1 MSILQKLTEGVQ
13 SRDMQAEGAALLNK
27 WEATGL
33 LEGLNEGNQKQ
44 GMAVLLEN
52 QAKELL
58 REASSMAAG
67 DVEGFAAVAFPIVRR
82 VFGGLIA
89 NDLVSVQP
97 MSLPS
102 GLIFF
107 LDFTHNAGRAG
118 FGPDTSLYGGGVV
131 GRNIIDG
138 VTDITE
144 TGFYGLRSGYG
155 NATGSVASAG
165 AIASVDS
172 VANPETSSDLDYD
185 PDLKGKFVVRMR
197 PDAAD
202 FSATDLAQIDPGAAR
217 AITLEFGAAGN
228 PETQAGGYD
237 QTATIPGADASVV
250 VVDDGTASRGIL
262 GTGIRGDL
270 LIAIKANT
278 AQTVAGQAFASNDI
292 LVARLRQQKRLT
304 QVTTA
309 TNSEGLKAVTNVSRL
324 VFTLESAGF
333 HDDSAAGTSDLA
345 VANLANLTTVAE
357 SGATTALTPSQA
369 LATALAAGLA
379 SLSLSLEAPT
389 RDDIN
394 ASSNGLGALVAGAM
408 PLEEA
413 TNVAQASGAAA
424 SGAAGGKNAIAE
436 IDIKVDSVAV
446 TAQTKKLKAKW
457 TPELGQDLN
466 AYHNLD
472 AEVELTGILSEQIAL
487 EIDRELLGELVDGA
501 TAGTR
506 YWSRAPGLFVDST
519 GTEIGASSAAPD
531 FTGTVSEWYETLIET
546 INDVS
551 AQIHRKTL
559 RGGANFVVCSPEVA
573 NILEFTSGFRAS
585 VTADQDRGT
594 IGAVRAGSLS
604 KKFDVYVDPYF
615 LRNVLLVGRKGS
627 SFLESGFVYAPYV
640 PLQVTPTIF
649 GTEDFVPRKGVMT
662 RYAKKMV
669 RPDMYGLVIVRG
681 LLGEAGAT
689 S

>member
-13 SRDMQAEGAALLNK
+13 SRDLRAEGDALLQK
-27 WEATGL
+27 WESTGL
-33 LEGLNEGNQKQ
+33 LEGLAAGSAKQ

-58 REASSMAAG
+58 REASAMAAG

-107 LDFTHNAGRAG
+107 LDFTHSGADRLGALG
-118 FGPDTSLYGGGVV
+118 DASVYGGNVV
-131 GRNIIDG
+131 GSQITGGVNLGSGSLGMGDPAGHYDLGHGASSPTGSIAGLTDAGAVSIDG
-138 VTDITE
+138 VDMTAATTVIPSAVANAADKAALAKELRFDPDLLASTTTRVAIVDI
-144 TGFYGLRSGYG
+144 
-155 NATGSVASAG
+155 
-165 AIASVDS
+165 AIASLPNIDEGKLSAIGFVTTRDDS
-172 VANPETSSDLDYD
+172 C
-185 PDLKGKFVVRMR
+185 K
-197 PDAAD
+197 
-202 FSATDLAQIDPGAAR
+202 
-217 AITLEFGAAGN
+217 
-228 PETQAGGYD
+228 
-237 QTATIPGADASVV
+237 
-250 VVDDGTASRGIL
+250 
-262 GTGIRGDL
+262 
-270 LIAIKANT
+270 
-278 AQTVAGQAFASNDI
+278 
-292 LVARLRQQKRLT
+292 VARRLT
-304 QVTTA
+304 
-309 TNSEGLKAVTNVSRL
+309 KIVS
-324 VFTLESAGF
+324 A
-333 HDDSAAGTSDLA
+333 
-345 VANLANLTTVAE
+345 AE
-357 SGATTALTPSQA
+357 SGNTRNVRFYVISDVAFDATVDQGITITYPIADEFTS
-369 LATALAAGLA
+369 TGV
-379 SLSLSLEAPT
+379 SV
-389 RDDIN
+389 
-394 ASSNGLGALVAGAM
+394 GAVAGAA
-408 PLEEA
+408 PWGLEEP
-413 TNVAQASGAAA
+413 TPTGGSDGAAKQ
-424 SGAAGGKNAIAE
+424 SGKGNYQSIPE
-436 IDIKVDSVAV
+436 IDIKVDSIAV

-487 EIDRELLGELVDGA
+487 EIDRELLSELVSGA

-506 YWSRAPGLFVDST
+506 YWSRAPGLFVNSS
-519 GTEIGASSAAPD
+519 GSELGANTAAPD

-594 IGAVRAGSLS
+594 IGAVKAGSLS

-615 LRNVLLVGRKGS
+615 LRNVILVGRKGS

-669 RPDMYGLVIVRG
+669 RPDMYGLVVVRG
-681 LLGEAGAT
+681 LLGEQGTAV
-689 S
+689 

>member
-13 SRDMQAEGAALLNK
+13 SRDMQAEGQALLNK

-33 LEGLNEGNQKQ
+33 LEGLNDGHAKQ
-44 GMAVLLEN
+44 GMACLLEN

-58 REASSMAAG
+58 REASSMGTG

-107 LDFTHNAGRAG
+107 LDFVKSPDKRAG
-118 FGPDTSLYGGGVV
+118 LSHDPESIYGGNKVAKGIQEGVDLSPAHSDT
-131 GRNIIDG
+131 GRDPLDAGGFYDFN
-138 VTDITE
+138 
-144 TGFYGLRSGYG
+144 TGFGH
-155 NATGSVASAG
+155 ATGSVINSTKA
-165 AIASVDS
+165 
-172 VANPETSSDLDYD
+172 VAVNAT
-185 PDLKGKFVVRMR
+185 VTAAMR
-197 PDAAD
+197 VALVADTPATLTGQKTIAD
-202 FSATDLAQIDPGAAR
+202 F
-217 AITLEFGAAGN
+217 
-228 PETQAGGYD
+228 
-237 QTATIPGADASVV
+237 
-250 VVDDGTASRGIL
+250 
-262 GTGIRGDL
+262 
-270 LIAIKANT
+270 KANT
-278 AQTVAGQAFASNDI
+278 AAGAALAKLVDFDPDFLAITPTTTRVLLLDLPIPSDLNRDALSTVRLERDADKRIGVSEQDDNATATDRLVAGC
-292 LVARLRQQKRLT
+292 RQIRRLT
-304 QVTTA
+304 KLVDTTGNGTVDKLRVCIINDDADIAVIDNDDAGVAAHIIAAADHQVEIQSYA
-309 TNSEGLKAVTNVSRL
+309 KADQLSE
-324 VFTLESAGF
+324 
-333 HDDSAAGTSDLA
+333 
-345 VANLANLTTVAE
+345 VA
-357 SGATTALTPSQA
+357 S
-369 LATALAAGLA
+369 
-379 SLSLSLEAPT
+379 
-389 RDDIN
+389 
-394 ASSNGLGALVAGAM
+394 GLGAVNVLGTDGSGM
-408 PLEEA
+408 PLENA
-413 TNVAQASGAAA
+413 TDM
-424 SGAAGGKNAIAE
+424 AE
-436 IDIKVDSVAV
+436 IDIKVDSIAV

-457 TPELGQDLN
+457 SPELGQDLN

-487 EIDRELLGELVDGA
+487 EIDRELLGDLVNGA

-506 YWSRAPGLFVDST
+506 YWSRAPGLFVDSS
-519 GTEIGASSAAPD
+519 GAEVGASSAAPD

-594 IGAVRAGSLS
+594 IGALKSGSLS

-615 LRNVLLVGRKGS
+615 VRNVILVGRKGS
-627 SFLESGFVYAPYV
+627 SFLESGFVYSPYV

-669 RPDMYGLVIVRG
+669 RPDMYGLVVVRG